1 MVGGVVRSMGVDRRR
16 RHGDDV
22 RRRAVALIGAGVSVR
37 QLARRLAVPRGTA
50 GKWIVLYRSGGRS
63 AVMGAGGRRSYD
75 WQTKVAAVR
84 DVVDRG
90 VGKAEA
96 MARHHI
102 ASIAPLERWCRE
114 YRAGGAEALRPRAK
128 GRPRGSSNGPA
139 PAATREQEL
148 AEQLAFLEAKVAYL
162 EKLHALQVSRSRG
175 ATRPRS

>member
-1 MVGGVVRSMGVDRRR
+1 MVGGVVRLMGVDRRR

-37 QLARRLAVPRGTA
+37 
-50 GKWIVLYRSGGRS
+50 
-63 AVMGAGGRRSYD
+63 
-75 WQTKVAAVR
+75 
-84 DVVDRG
+84 
-90 VGKAEA
+90 
-96 MARHHI
+96 HHI
-102 ASIAPLERWCRE
+102 ASIALLERWCRE

>member
-1 MVGGVVRSMGVDRRR
+1 MGVDRRR

-37 QLARRLAVPRGTA
+37 QLARRLAVARGTA
-50 GKWIVLYRSGGRS
+50 EKWIVLYRSGGRS

-75 WQTKVAAVR
+75 WQTKVAAAR
-84 DVVDRG
+84 DVADRG

-102 ASIAPLERWCRE
+102 AGIAPLERWCRE

-139 PAATREQEL
+139 PAVTREQEL
-148 AEQLAFLEAKVAYL
+148 AEQVAFLEAKVAHL

>member
-1 MVGGVVRSMGVDRRR
+1 MGVDRRR

-37 QLARRLAVPRGTA
+37 
-50 GKWIVLYRSGGRS
+50 
-63 AVMGAGGRRSYD
+63 
-75 WQTKVAAVR
+75 
-84 DVVDRG
+84 
-90 VGKAEA
+90 
-96 MARHHI
+96 HHI
-102 ASIAPLERWCRE
+102 ASIASLERWCRE